1 MNYYS
6 VVSSTFTYG
15 PYRTDAPAY
24 ADIALQAGVT
34 AQEAQD
40 MVGAAWAMASNHTRR
55 AYRSVLSGVVLIQ
68 QESTSWV
75 PWPVWPEPEEATS
88 ELFTGRGW
96 KPHEGYY
103 MKGLGFDLD
112 GQGLYRLT
120 QVGMVAAPEI
130 PAQVIEA
137 VRCLAL
143 YLLIHSPQRRE
154 MRSQQAGDSSFTRV
168 SSMGVLYGSGAG
180 AMLAGEV
187 LAGEVRL

>member
-1 MNYYS
+1 MTYS
-6 VVSSTFTYG
+6 VVSSAFTYG
-15 PYRTDAPAY
+15 PYPTDAPAY

-40 MVGAAWAMASNHTRR
+40 IVAAAWAMASNYTRR
-55 AYRSVLSGVVLIQ
+55 GFRSVLSGVVLIQ
-68 QESTSWV
+68 QESISWV

-103 MKGLGFDLD
+103 MKGMGFDLD

-120 QVGMVAAPEI
+120 QVGTVAAPEI
-130 PAQVIEA
+130 PAQVTEA

-143 YLLIHSPQRRE
+143 YMLIQSPHRRE
-154 MRSQQAGDSSFTRV
+154 FKTQGAGDSQYSRESF
-168 SSMGVLYGSGAG
+168 MGVLYGSGAG

-187 LAGEVRL
+187 RL